1 MASRNKKFK
10 GPIFGPFFFKVDK
23 PKGMTSFDVIRRFK
37 RNLPKNIGKI
47 GHFGT
52 LDPFATGLLVI
63 GIGPATRLN
72 QYTQIDSK
80 EYIATGVLGINSP
93 TGDFDTQEGTI
104 EELEFSEVSFD
115 DVNKELKSFVGS
127 YMQSPPAFS
136 ATKHEGKALHE
147 WAREGVFIEKPPV
160 ERIIHEVELLE
171 VQGRK
176 VTFRVCVSSG
186 TYIRVL
192 FDDLAKKL
200 GTRGALEDLRRT
212 NSAGINLENSIDLSI
227 FDDEDFSANDFLL
240 NYTNPI
246 TELIGFEKLELDEAS
261 ALRFIN
267 GQTLKMDLADGH
279 YWIRSQNQTLG
290 LAVANGGL
298 IKSCVGFSPAALDKI
313 DLTMCNS
320 LDE

>member
-1 MASRNKKFK
+1 MSNKSKKNK
-10 GPIFGPFFFKVDK
+10 GPIFGPYFFKVDK

-72 QYTQIDSK
+72 QYTQSNAK
-80 EYIATGVLGINSP
+80 EYIATGRLGVITP
-93 TGDFDTQEGTI
+93 TGDFDTDESTI
-104 EELEFSEVSFD
+104 ERVDFNNVTFDEVS
-115 DVNKELKSFVGS
+115 NALNSFVGA

-147 WAREGVFIEKPPV
+147 WARQGVIIEKPPV
-160 ERIIHEVELLE
+160 ERQIYETELIELS
-171 VQGRK
+171 GDK
-176 VTFRVCVSSG
+176 VIFRVSVSSG

-192 FDDLAKKL
+192 FDDLSKKL

-212 NSAGINLENSIDLSI
+212 NSAGILVEDSINLDI
-227 FDDEDFSANDFLL
+227 FEQADFSAQNFLET
-240 NYTNPI
+240 YAMPI
-246 TELIGFEKLELDEAS
+246 TELIDFKHILLTEADAKS
-261 ALRFIN
+261 FIN
-267 GQTLKMDLADGH
+267 GQNPVVEVENGL
-279 YWIRSQNQTLG
+279 YWVRQEGKTLG
-290 LAVANGGL
+290 LGQVNENL
-298 IKSCVGFSPAALDKI
+298 LKSCVTFCPVALDKI